1 MLPIIPIAFLILL
14 LIGEASSGRLA
25 LERSTVSTKAAA
37 TRKRL
42 ASA

>member
-1 MLPIIPIAFLILL
+1 MLPTILIVFLILL

-25 LERSTVSTKAAA
+25 IERSTVAKKAAA
-37 TRKRL
+37 TRKRR

>member
-1 MLPIIPIAFLILL
+1 MLPTILILL
-14 LIGEASSGRLA
+14 LILLIIGEASSGRLA

>member
-14 LIGEASSGRLA
+14 LIGEVSSGRLA
-25 LERSTVSTKAAA
+25 LERLTVAKKAAA
-37 TRKRL
+37 TRKRR